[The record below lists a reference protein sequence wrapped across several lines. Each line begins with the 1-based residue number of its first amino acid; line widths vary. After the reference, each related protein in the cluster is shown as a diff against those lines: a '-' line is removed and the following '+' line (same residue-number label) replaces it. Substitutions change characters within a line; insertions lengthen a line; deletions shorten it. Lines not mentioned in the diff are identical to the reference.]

1 MQRKFVMLELEAIN
15 AYREFINETSVS
27 EVEMAI
33 DHAMLEEK
41 PEGLTDER
49 TLTVGSLLLS
59 TQ

>member
-1 MQRKFVMLELEAIN
+1 MLELEAIN